1 MPTPSCHFD
10 RAHPPI
16 VYRRRPALSPGP
28 GFSRLLYNIGAEP
41 VNVCTRFPR
50 KVPDFLRYTALLRL
64 PVGFLL
70 IKMPD
75 FRAARGLG
83 HPGRRLYRK
92 GRESFMQKVSVCSMA
107 KRTRRVLW
115 MGIPAGCRLLAAAIP
130 LYLWQ
135 GEDEALESRHLDG
148 GETGNAPCHVKWQG
162 AFRKK
167 RQGQSCRGR
176 ACQMLSAYSAMAR
189 SEAKTPL
196 QAVFVNAMAAHLSR
210 SR

>member
-1 MPTPSCHFD
+1 
-10 RAHPPI
+10 
-16 VYRRRPALSPGP
+16 
-28 GFSRLLYNIGAEP
+28 
-41 VNVCTRFPR
+41 
-50 KVPDFLRYTALLRL
+50 
-64 PVGFLL
+64 
-70 IKMPD
+70 
-75 FRAARGLG
+75 
-83 HPGRRLYRK
+83 
-92 GRESFMQKVSVCSMA
+92 MQKVSVCGMA
-107 KRTRRVLW
+107 TRTRRVLW
-115 MGIPAGCRLLAAAIP
+115 MGIPAGCRLLAAAIL
-130 LYLWQ
+130 LYHWH
-135 GEDEALESRHLDG
+135 GEEEALESRHLDG

>member
-1 MPTPSCHFD
+1 M
-10 RAHPPI
+10 
-16 VYRRRPALSPGP
+16 
-28 GFSRLLYNIGAEP
+28 
-41 VNVCTRFPR
+41 CTRFPR

-148 GETGNAPCHVKWQG
+148 GGNRERPLPCQMAG
-162 AFRKK
+162 AFRKNG
-167 RQGQSCRGR
+167 RVNRAGAGHARCCPRIPQWRGR
-176 ACQMLSAYSAMAR
+176 RRRRRCRRCSSTPWRPICPGRGRLPRRRCAR
-189 SEAKTPL
+189 
-196 QAVFVNAMAAHLSR
+196 Q
-210 SR
+210 